1 MKTSNV
7 VQLITIATAATI
19 LVAGSANAK
28 AFFYYKSDGTC
39 VNDDTVNHA
48 DLNANGNGFVPG
60 GGWGTCPKLV
70 REASTQH
77 QHSRNRHNTHDPI
90 VGKNGDVLGSVK
102 KASNRR

>member
-7 VQLITIATAATI
+7 VKLITIATAATM
-19 LVAGSANAK
+19 LVAGGANAK
-28 AFFYYKSDGTC
+28 AFFYYKKDGTC

-48 DLNANGNGFVPG
+48 DLNANGNGFFPG
-60 GGWGTCPKLV
+60 GGWGKCPIRV

-77 QHSRNRHNTHDPI
+77 QHSRIPQNNHDPI
-90 VGKNGDVLGSVK
+90 VGINGDVLGSVK